1 MKRFGE
7 AFARFLRPT
16 GITLRN
22 CNAPTHVLAGQRNI
36 SYSAIRYCNTDT
48 NSFKSN
54 ASNRSDFEDPE
65 NDNLSEPP
73 PDFVD
78 DRPHPTQF
86 RTRSID
92 KFGAAYGT
100 GRRKTAVARVWI
112 KQGVGQFIVNRK
124 NFAEYFQSGARMH
137 ALEPFLATDTA
148 GLFDVWCTV
157 KGGGRMGQAGA
168 VRHGISRAIEAFE
181 PLFKP
186 ILKKHKLLTRDS
198 RMVERKKAGFKKAR
212 KRKQW
217 VKR

>member
-1 MKRFGE
+1 MLFQSS
-7 AFARFLRPT
+7 
-16 GITLRN
+16 
-22 CNAPTHVLAGQRNI
+22 QRNV
-36 SYSAIRYCNTDT
+36 SSSLIRCCSSNTDT
-48 NSFKSN
+48 RIATPVSSKINSEIGYNNHKSEF
-54 ASNRSDFEDPE
+54 SE
-65 NDNLSEPP
+65 NGLEGSEEPP
-73 PDFVD
+73 LDFID
-78 DRPHPTQF
+78 DRPHPTIF
-86 RTRSID
+86 RAKSID
-92 KFGAAYGT
+92 KYGAAYGT

-112 KQGVGQFIVNRK
+112 KQGVGQFIVNRQ

-137 ALEPFLATDTA
+137 ALEPFMATDTA

-168 VRHGISRAIEAFE
+168 VRHGIARAIEAFE

-186 ILKKHKLLTRDS
+186 ILKRHKLLTRDS